1 MAAVVLRFVVEDV
14 AVQLLTYNNIRI
26 YRSPTL
32 GGTYTFVANVPLVA
46 ATFYYSYSDAGGSLN
61 SWFKYSF
68 YHATGPV
75 ESDLSAPFRVDGV
88 TRLRAR
94 QAALAKYGAGI
105 VVVNTGTA
113 AGNIVTADY
122 RIKTSLFRADR
133 GKGTWLLPTTGS
145 NQGVPRIVSATDPTT
160 GTMTVLPAWAAAM
173 ANGDEVEWHW
183 LADPTV
189 WDEALNRAMPRY
201 WYAERVPIVGVAS
214 KEEYDLSVLP
224 FLRDHE
230 QVHDVRWYP
239 TSGKDVDEPFGVD
252 GNWWRVR
259 QDVDKLTLVISPAIG
274 ATNTL
279 YLETTRPMQPLYTD
293 ASAAPPI
300 ANEDLVAAL
309 VYDEVLAYLSR
320 PGRGAADDRAAWRQ
334 ARAAHAD
341 ELHRLLVRYRPKPK
355 RGPPQLEHP
364 PVVPMPWSAR

>member
-1 MAAVVLRFVVEDV
+1 MAVNLRFVVEDV
-14 AVQLLTYNNIRI
+14 ATQLLTYDRI
-26 YRSPTL
+26 NVYRAPTL
-32 GGTYTFVANVPLVA
+32 TGTYSSIGTVALVA
-46 ATFYYSYSDAGGSLN
+46 GTFYYSFSDSGGDLN
-61 SWFKYSF
+61 KWYKYSF
-68 YHATGPV
+68 RLGAGPP

-113 AGNIVTADY
+113 AGNIVTSDY
-122 RIKTSLFRADR
+122 RVKTSLFRADR
-133 GKGTWLLPTTGS
+133 GKGTWLLPTTGT
-145 NQGVPRIVSATDPTT
+145 NQGAPRIVSATDPST
-160 GTMTVLPAWAAAM
+160 GTMTVLPAWGAAM

-189 WDEALNRAMPRY
+189 WDDALNRAMPRY
-201 WYAERVPIVGVAS
+201 WYVERVPIVGVAG

-239 TSGKDVDEPFGVD
+239 TSGLDVDEPFGVN
-252 GNWWRVR
+252 GRWWRVR
-259 QDVDKLTLVISPAIG
+259 QDVDKLTLVISPSIG

-279 YLETTRPMQPLYTD
+279 YLETSRPMQPLYTD

-300 ANEDLVAAL
+300 AAEDLVAAL

-320 PGRGAADDRAAWRQ
+320 PGRGAADERATWRK

-355 RGPPQLEHP
+355 RGPPQLEFP
-364 PVVPMPWSAR
+364 AVVPQPWSAR